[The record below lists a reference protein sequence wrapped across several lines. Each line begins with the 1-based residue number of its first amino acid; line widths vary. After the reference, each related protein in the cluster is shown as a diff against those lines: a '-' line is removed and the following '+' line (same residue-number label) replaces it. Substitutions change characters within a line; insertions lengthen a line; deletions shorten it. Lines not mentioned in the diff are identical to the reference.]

1 VGLVFK
7 CPRGCADRQIVGTVS
22 APIRVVALVGL
33 LAALAM
39 GAWMMT
45 AGRSDAGADEPIEE
59 LRPVRRAESVATKLS
74 GHNLATAVGK
84 PAATKPV
91 ATPAAK
97 PVEKPVASKPQLAD
111 GTPRTI
117 AGVLATSR
125 VAVVLLY
132 DSESKVDEYS
142 VSEAVLG
149 AKSAGAGFFRVDVR
163 NEKLATTFTKA
174 YGVLQAPSVL
184 VFRRPG
190 TLALKLNGFVDHQT
204 VEQAVLNVANGATPA
219 SR

>member
-1 VGLVFK
+1 M
-7 CPRGCADRQIVGTVS
+7 GTVS

-45 AGRSDAGADEPIEE
+45 AGRTDAGVDEPLEE
-59 LRPVRRAESVATKLS
+59 LRPVRKAESVATKLS
-74 GHNLATAVGK
+74 GHNLATAAGK
-84 PAATKPV
+84 PAATKPVAKPV

-97 PVEKPVASKPQLAD
+97 PVEKPVARKASKPHLAD

-117 AGVLATSR
+117 AGVLATNR
-125 VAVVLLY
+125 VVVVLLY

-149 AKSAGAGFFRVDVR
+149 AKSTGAGFFRVDVR

-184 VFRRPG
+184 VFKRPG

-204 VEQAVLNVANGATPA
+204 VEQAVLNVANGATTA
-219 SR
+219 AR